1 MDTLHSVLF
10 YAFAALTGGGGLVAS
25 LLGGRARALGVAAV
39 AVGLAGLYAD
49 LDAGYAAL
57 VTLVAVGA
65 CAVLLLGLA
74 GPRSAAADLE
84 PAGFARQLG
93 AALAGIVFLAL
104 AYVAFRGRYAAGT
117 ASVGAVNAAAVGR
130 LLLGREALAV
140 EALAAALLVAVAAG
154 GLVARA
160 RPR

>member
-10 YAFAALTGGGGLVAS
+10 YAFAALTVGGGLSTS

-39 AVGLAGLYAD
+39 GVGLAGLYAD
-49 LDAGYAAL
+49 LDAGYAAF
-57 VTLVAVGA
+57 VTLLAVGA
-65 CAVLLLGLA
+65 SALLLLGLA
-74 GPRSAAADLE
+74 GPRFAASDAE
-84 PAGFARQLG
+84 PAGLARQLG

-104 AYVAFRGRYAAGT
+104 AYVAFRGRYAVGT
-117 ASVGAVNAAAVGR
+117 ASIGVVNAAAVGR

-154 GLVARA
+154 GMVARA

>member
-10 YAFAALTGGGGLVAS
+10 YAFAALTVGGGLGTS

-39 AVGLAGLYAD
+39 GVGLTGLYAD

-65 CAVLLLGLA
+65 SALLLIGLA
-74 GPRSAAADLE
+74 GPRFAGADLE
-84 PAGFARQLG
+84 PAGLARQLG
-93 AALAGIVFLAL
+93 AALAGIVFLVL
-104 AYVAFRGRYAAGT
+104 AYVAFRGRYAVGT
-117 ASVGAVNAAAVGR
+117 ASIGVVNAAAVGR

-140 EALAAALLVAVAAG
+140 EVLAAALLVAVAAG
-154 GLVARA
+154 GMVARA

>member
-49 LDAGYAAL
+49 LDAGYAAII
-57 VTLVAVGA
+57 TLVALGA
-65 CAVLLLGLA
+65 CAALLLGLTGARSTAAEEETA
-74 GPRSAAADLE
+74 GP
-84 PAGFARQLG
+84 GRQLG
-93 AALAGIVFLAL
+93 AALAGVVFLAL
-104 AYVAFRGRYAAGT
+104 AYIAFRGYYLAASATIGN
-117 ASVGAVNAAAVGR
+117 VNAAAVGR
-130 LLLGREALAV
+130 LLLGRDALGV

-154 GLVARA
+154 GMIARA

>member
-1 MDTLHSVLF
+1 LDTLHSVLF
-10 YAFAALTGGGGLVAS
+10 YAFAALTVGGGLVTS

-39 AVGLAGLYAD
+39 GVGLAGLYAD

-57 VTLVAVGA
+57 VILVALGA

-74 GPRSAAADLE
+74 GPRFAAADLE
-84 PAGFARQLG
+84 PAGLARQLG
-93 AALAGIVFLAL
+93 AALAGVVFLAL
-104 AYVAFRGRYAAGT
+104 AYVAFRGRYAGGT
-117 ASVGAVNAAAVGR
+117 ASIGAVNAAAVGR
-130 LLLGREALAV
+130 LLLGREALGV

-154 GLVARA
+154 GLIARG